1 MQPGQ
6 SPSDSPLL
14 TSLEWA
20 ASVRVADLLPEV
32 PSVGTYR
39 RPQVA
44 AVCDFVCVFFSVSV
58 WTNRTFKWS
67 NLLVESV
74 CVRASFALLSAGRG
88 YGN

>member
-14 TSLEWA
+14 TSFEWA

-44 AVCDFVCVFFSVSV
+44 AVCDFVCVFFQFPSGLIE
-58 WTNRTFKWS
+58 RS
-67 NLLVESV
+67 NGLI
-74 CVRASFALLSAGRG
+74 
-88 YGN
+88 Y